1 VTRIYLPL
9 TVTGLA
15 GHLAAGSIPASVD
28 RFVAAEESEEAEYD
42 ALAAAAEE
50 ATGLLDGPGRR
61 AVVVADVADE
71 DGAVGFDRVVAVHA
85 DTEAVDP
92 ATRDLPEL
100 GWFATQEI
108 EDLIG

>member
-1 VTRIYLPL
+1 MTRVYVPL
-9 TVTGLA
+9 TLGALA
-15 GHLAAGSIPASVD
+15 GHLSAGSIPASAE
-28 RFVAAEESEEAEYD
+28 RFVAAEESEEAEYE

-50 ATGLLDGPGRR
+50 AGALLSGPGRR

-71 DGAVGFDRVVAVHA
+71 DGAFGFDRVVAVHA
-85 DTEAVDP
+85 DTDVVDP
-92 ATRDLPEL
+92 ASRDLPEL